1 VRIVLAALLLA
12 ACGRSEHP
20 LDTVRQT
27 IDEARPKPRVQIQIR
42 LEGIDPSPVDL
53 QLQRTIEDR
62 IEREHIGRVAS
73 SGSTPG
79 AMNITV
85 EVDET
90 VNSIDKIRRLLR
102 EAGVLNRSSVKI
114 AETVSLPSCTP
125 QRSASKRPD
134 PPRLCGQP
142 A

>member
-1 VRIVLAALLLA
+1 VRILPAALLLA

-20 LDTVRQT
+20 LDTIHQT
-27 IDEARPKPRVQIQIR
+27 IDEARTKPRVQIQIR
-42 LEGIDPSPVDL
+42 LDGTDPSPADL
-53 QLQRTIEDR
+53 QLQRTIEER
-62 IEREHIGRVAS
+62 IEREHIGRVVS

-102 EAGVLNRSSVKI
+102 EAGVLNRSWVKI

>member
-1 VRIVLAALLLA
+1 MRILLAALLLA

-20 LDTVRQT
+20 LDTVHQT
-27 IDEARPKPRVQIQIR
+27 IDEARTKPRVQIQIR
-42 LEGIDPSPVDL
+42 LEAIDPSPADL
-53 QLQRTIEDR
+53 QLQHTIEDR
-62 IEREHIGRVAS
+62 IEREHIGRVVS

-90 VNSIDKIRRLLR
+90 VKSIDKIRRLLR
-102 EAGVLNRSSVKI
+102 ETGVVNRSSVKI
-114 AETVSLPSCTP
+114 AETVSLPSCMP
-125 QRSASKRPD
+125 LRSASKRPD

>member
-1 VRIVLAALLLA
+1 MPA
-12 ACGRSEHP
+12 
-20 LDTVRQT
+20 
-27 IDEARPKPRVQIQIR
+27 
-42 LEGIDPSPVDL
+42 DL
-53 QLQRTIEDR
+53 QLQRSIEDR
-62 IEREHIGRVAS
+62 IEREHIGRVVT

-90 VNSIDKIRRLLR
+90 VKSIDKIRLLLR
-102 EAGVLNRSSVKI
+102 ESGVLNRSSVKI

-125 QRSASKRPD
+125 QRIASKLPD

>member
-1 VRIVLAALLLA
+1 VRILLAALLLA

-20 LDTVRQT
+20 LETIHQT
-27 IDEARPKPRVQIQIR
+27 IDEARTKPRVQIQIR
-42 LEGIDPSPVDL
+42 LEGTDPLPADL
-53 QLQRTIEDR
+53 QLQRSIEDR
-62 IEREHIGRVAS
+62 IEREHIGRVVN

-102 EAGVLNRSSVKI
+102 QAGVLNRSLVKI

-125 QRSASKRPD
+125 QRSALKRPD